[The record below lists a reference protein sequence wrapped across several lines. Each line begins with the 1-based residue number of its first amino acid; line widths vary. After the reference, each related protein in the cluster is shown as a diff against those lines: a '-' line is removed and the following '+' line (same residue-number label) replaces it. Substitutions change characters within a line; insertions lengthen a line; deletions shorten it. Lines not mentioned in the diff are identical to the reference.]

1 MQAYRATNEGNND
14 AVSTRRR
21 LWMSFRGRS
30 PEFDAGFIP
39 QPPCLLSIL
48 VVARALRAV
57 DGPEAPLEFA
67 YSRPKIRRDGAE
79 PETAKESGASFLEGH
94 GRSRLFD
101 IVVRQRYEV
110 EEPDGAV

>member
-39 QPPCLLSIL
+39 QPSCLLSIL
-48 VVARALRAV
+48 TLRAV

-94 GRSRLFD
+94 DRSRLFD
-101 IVVRQRYEV
+101 IVVR
-110 EEPDGAV
+110 